1 MLLSHIRECLPDIRA
16 KITALIIQAQQ
27 RLNEYGTPLAES
39 AMSPGALLLQL
50 LTKFSTEYTDSI
62 DGRNADL
69 STGELFGGARI
80 NHIFVKKYSPGL
92 SKMDACENLQEHD
105 IRTAIRNAKGPR
117 TSLFI
122 PEAAFEML
130 VKKQVKMLED
140 PSLNC
145 VDQVFEELKSIV
157 DHCEKSL
164 ARFPNLRERV
174 KEFVV
179 SLLKGY
185 SMPLK
190 DFIRNLISIEMS
202 YINTNH
208 PDFFG
213 GGQTAIMLMEKMNKQ
228 NAAVQQQQQMQAA
241 LQQQQQL
248 QASQQVPQGMKKMPP
263 TPQIVPQQQ
272 PLPQQVTYKIR
283 FFFSC
288 DCHVNRHVFI
298 FANNI
303 FFRTKRLTLVSTD
316 GWIWCR
322 LDQCE

>member
-1 MLLSHIRECLPDIRA
+1 
-16 KITALIIQAQQ
+16 
-27 RLNEYGTPLAES
+27 
-39 AMSPGALLLQL
+39 MSPGALMLQL
-50 LTKFSTEYTDSI
+50 LTKFSTEYNDSI
-62 DGRNADL
+62 DGRNTDL

-80 NHIFVKKYSPGL
+80 NHIFVKKYSPIL

-164 ARFPNLRERV
+164 ARFPNLREKV

-208 PDFFG
+208 PDFFE
-213 GGQTAIMLMEKMNKQ
+213 GGQTAMMIMDKMKQ
-228 NAAVQQQQQMQAA
+228 NTAQQPMQ
-241 LQQQQQL
+241 
-248 QASQQVPQGMKKMPP
+248 
-263 TPQIVPQQQ
+263 PQQQ
-272 PLPQQVTYKIR
+272 PLAQSLPQAPKKGPTQPNVPQVVAPQQVTY
-283 FFFSC
+283 
-288 DCHVNRHVFI
+288 FI
-298 FANNI
+298 F
-303 FFRTKRLTLVSTD
+303 LL
-316 GWIWCR
+316 
-322 LDQCE
+322 